1 MFRFVAPALLVAG
14 LALVQ
19 TSTAGEFNKVLKVG
33 DAAPVYKNL
42 PGVDDK
48 MHSLADLKKDVVL
61 VVVTCNHCPVAVAY
75 EDRIIEFT
83 KKHGA
88 KVDVVAINV
97 NNLEA
102 DKLPAM
108 KVRAKDKGFN
118 FSYIYDE
125 SQKVGRDYGATV
137 TPEFYVLNKERKV
150 VYMGAFDNKQSGA
163 TENYVE
169 PVVEALLSGKTVA
182 GKTET
187 KPFGCS
193 VKYEKK

>member
-1 MFRFVAPALLVAG
+1 MYRFIPAVLVAAVV
-14 LALVQ
+14 AL
-19 TSTAGEFNKVLKVG
+19 TNPITAGEFNKVLKIG
-33 DAAPVYKNL
+33 DAAPTFSSL

-48 MHSLADLKKDVVL
+48 MHGLSDYKKDVV
-61 VVVTCNHCPVAVAY
+61 VVIVTCNHCPVAVAY

-83 KKHGA
+83 KKYGN

-118 FSYIYDE
+118 FAYLYDE
-125 SQKVGRDYGATV
+125 SQKVGREYGATV
-137 TPEFYVLNKERKV
+137 TPEFYVLGKDRKIA
-150 VYMGAFDNKQSGA
+150 YMGSFDNKQNGP
-163 TENYVE
+163 TENFVE
-169 PVVEALLSGKTVA
+169 PVVEALLSGKTIA
-182 GKTET
+182 KAET
-187 KPFGCS
+187 KAFGCS